1 VGDAG
6 VALVVLAAI
15 LFAVWWVARS
25 RTRVAKRALE
35 QGSRDDVLPDVT
47 RPSPRVVDF
56 HVRGL
61 EALVTFAV
69 PLPQGEVDAV
79 LKDLLVQEALE
90 VVREK
95 RHHLPISDVHRVV
108 ALAGVGEE
116 PRRVGGVTLEEPG
129 LLPPPAPATSL
140 ISFSHIGY
148 DPLEERFEED
158 MVHPPGL
165 LAELPRDELRPLREE
180 LRIPAAVEI
189 GLRTMGI
196 DPETMTA
203 GQMVTTVLML
213 FDYRV
218 SPAGDGTFVAEKGG
232 TKTYIRVVPHGP
244 GDYPVLETEDI
255 QRFVV
260 EAQTSGATR
269 AILVTDKYGPFE
281 VYERENRDPKV
292 RFITRER
299 LQKFVDSMALG

>member
-1 VGDAG
+1 MGDAG
-6 VALVVLAAI
+6 VALIVLAAI

-25 RTRVAKRALE
+25 RTRVAKRAVE
-35 QGSRDDVLPDVT
+35 QQSEGEVLPDMT
-47 RPSPRVVDF
+47 RPSPKIVDF
-56 HVRGL
+56 HVRGN

-69 PLPQGEVDAV
+69 PLPEGEVDPV

-116 PRRVGGVTLEEPG
+116 PRTVGVVTLEEPG
-129 LLPPPAPATSL
+129 LLPPPVPATSL
-140 ISFSHIGY
+140 ISLSHIGY
-148 DPLEERFEED
+148 DPLEEKFEED

-165 LAELPRDELRPLREE
+165 LSELPRDELRPLGEE
-180 LRIPAAVEI
+180 LRIPTAVEV
-189 GLRTMGI
+189 GLRTMGV
-196 DPETMTA
+196 DPERMTA
-203 GQMVTTVLML
+203 GEMVTTVLML

-218 SPAGDGTFVAEKGG
+218 SPGGDGTFVAEKGG
-232 TKTYIRVVPHGP
+232 TKTYIRDIPHRP

-260 EAQTSGATR
+260 EAQTSGAHR
-269 AILVTDKYGPFE
+269 AILVTDKYGQFE
-281 VYERENRDPKV
+281 VYERENRDPKA

-299 LQKFVDSMALG
+299 LQKFLDSMALG